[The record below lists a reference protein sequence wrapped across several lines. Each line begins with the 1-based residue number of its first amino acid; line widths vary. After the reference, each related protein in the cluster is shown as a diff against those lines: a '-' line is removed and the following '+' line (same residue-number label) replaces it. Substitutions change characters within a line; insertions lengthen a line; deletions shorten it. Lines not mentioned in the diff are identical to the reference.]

1 MLPVSAL
8 AVKGLTRKS
17 CGSVLQTLSGLL
29 RTAKAWG
36 YIPGVFDRSG
46 LSLPREGEKQEER
59 FFTAE
64 QVKYLH
70 SEGVTWILK
79 SVSARWTQ

>member
-1 MLPVSAL
+1 VFLT
-8 AVKGLTRKS
+8 GL
-17 CGSVLQTLSGLL
+17 VFLS
-29 RTAKAWG
+29 
-36 YIPGVFDRSG
+36 
-46 LSLPREGEKQEER
+46 REGEKQEER

-79 SVSARWTQ
+79 SVFARWTQ